1 MIEWYFKDIGPIESN
16 MKYTKHSNGTLQIKD
31 VVESDQGLYSCV
43 GIRSES
49 AEVPQSYTAELKL
62 ACK

>member
-1 MIEWYFKDIGPIESN
+1 